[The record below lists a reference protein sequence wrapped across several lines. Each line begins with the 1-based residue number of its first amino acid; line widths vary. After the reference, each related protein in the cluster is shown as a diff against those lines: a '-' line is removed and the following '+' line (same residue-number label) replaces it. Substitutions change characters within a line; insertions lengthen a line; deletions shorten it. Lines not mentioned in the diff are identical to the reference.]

1 MALDLRIVQIDVR
14 LREPFR
20 VSREA
25 YQVQR
30 AVVLALVDGDDF
42 GLGEA
47 TAFSVYGASVE
58 SLVDAFERSREIVT
72 RCEFNQPNDIVR
84 SLAPTLESDPFAL
97 CALDVAA
104 HDLWAKRAERPLC
117 QCLELDPRL
126 APPSSMSIGLD
137 EAEMMAAKVRAVR
150 EWPVLKIKVG
160 SENVVALIERLRR
173 ETDAVFRIDAN
184 CAWDANQTV
193 RDSQALQSLGV
204 ESIEQPL
211 PATAWDEMREV
222 RRRSALPVLAD
233 ESCRV
238 EADVERCSEAF
249 DGVNIKLMK
258 CGGLVAALRMIEKAR
273 ALGLQVHLGCMP
285 ETSIGASAIAHLAP
299 ALDGVDMDSIMFL
312 DEDVA
317 TGATLDRGTIEVPDR
332 PGLGLSRIS
341 PLLLAALSL
350 DRPHKI

>member
-1 MALDLRIVQIDVR
+1 MGLDLRIARIDVR
-14 LREPFR
+14 LRELFR

-25 YQVQR
+25 YQVQQ
-30 AVVLALVDGDDF
+30 AIVIALVDGDDF

-58 SLVDAFERSREIVT
+58 SLLSAFERCRDILTRREFDHPSDLV
-72 RCEFNQPNDIVR
+72 Q
-84 SLAPTLESDPFAL
+84 SLATKLPSDPFAL

-104 HDLWAKRAERPLC
+104 HDLWAKRAGQPLYR
-117 QCLELDPRL
+117 CLELEPGL
-126 APPSSMSIGLD
+126 APPSSISIGLD
-137 EAEMMAAKVRAVR
+137 DAEAMAAKVRAVR
-150 EWPVLKIKVG
+150 DWPVLKIKVG
-160 SENVVALIERLRR
+160 LGNVVALIERLRL

-184 CAWDANQTV
+184 CSWNAGQAI
-193 RDSQALQSLGV
+193 RDSWALRDLGV

-211 PATAWDEMREV
+211 PISARDEMFEV

-233 ESCRV
+233 ESCCV
-238 EADVERCSEAF
+238 EADLEGCAETF

-258 CGGLVAALRMIEKAR
+258 CGGLVAALRMIERAR
-273 ALGLQVHLGCMP
+273 ALGLQVHMGCMP

-312 DEDVA
+312 AEDVA
-317 TGATLDRGTIEVPDR
+317 TGATLERGTITIPDA

-341 PLLLAALSL
+341 PSLLAALSL
-350 DRPHKI
+350 DRAAGV